1 MAQNTNLN
9 IAPYFDDFDSSK
21 GFLKVLFKPGYPV
34 QARELTTLQSLMQNQ
49 IDSFG
54 QGVYKEG
61 AQVIPGGIT
70 LNKDVACVIIQN
82 NYLNLDVE
90 LYRTQLDNLV
100 LKGST
105 SGVRARVLFSISSTT
120 STRNNITFYI
130 NYLQKADDNVTTTFT
145 DGETLTCESDITYST
160 TTIAAGTPLAQLLN
174 ANANSK
180 GSTANVGAG
189 VYYVR
194 GYFAPVT
201 EQTLILDQYGT
212 DPTYKVGL
220 KVEEKIITADEDESL
235 YDNAVGSTNFSAP
248 GADRF
253 KINLTL
259 VKKAVTDPNSADFI
273 ELLRTNVGE
282 IEKKVERSDLG
293 FINEILATRTKE
305 ESGDYYVK
313 KFEIDARENLDDGF
327 NNGVYAAGA
336 TTGDGNTA
344 TEENIAIQLSSG
356 SAYISGFR
364 TERLSTTYKDVDKPR
379 TFVGEDN
386 KYIAT
391 DIGNYVFMTNLHKA
405 PQVYETINL
414 RDTITATPGNIP
426 TSSQIVGQT
435 RVLNFAYESGTVNTQ
450 STVYRTYFADT
461 KFFTKLDCQANVNWH
476 LGDFVVGRTSGATG
490 FVAIDA
496 NGVSA
501 SQVGYLSDV
510 VGTFTQNEQLDL
522 NVANGTN
529 IGQLD
534 NNADAVRS
542 YNFSDVKAY
551 SFSSGSGTADAV
563 LDVKVALPGSGPIIS
578 SQTGSGT
585 SQTATVTAT
594 LSNFNVQLKV
604 GDIVEFTNADIA
616 HKCKVTAVTDAF
628 NFNVQKIEAGA
639 GNMTNTAITGQIVR
653 SRPEI
658 KEAQKNKLI
667 TPLGYDA
674 VKNTNK
680 NNTQNPSGSF
690 RKFVQGGAANVSG
703 QVTFDAGS
711 GLVFTN
717 ANNNDT
723 FLIINNTTGDLIQA
737 PSTNTSSAQ
746 QVQVGGLTN
755 GQNYDV
761 IATVSASNRT
771 AKGKITEKMKVLK
784 LDKSVAS
791 LSANGLT
798 QENAVGDGFGYRVDD
813 PRISLGCGDVFNI
826 KAIYE
831 ANGTSASVDSTIP
844 NVGFVNL
851 VGTLGVDEVV
861 TGDASGARAR
871 IVAIG
876 GNNDKMYFIPVEDD
890 KFTDGETVT
899 APNGTFKLIAGTIIS
914 GGKNITDSFDL
925 DNGQRDQFYDY
936 SSIVRKTGYAAP
948 THQILVIFDRFLT
961 TNGIHPYTVDSYATA
976 DYKIIPNYDGQEL
989 RDVIDFRPIVPEQLT
1004 NTGAVS
1010 SPFTLGSVTKF
1021 FDFGSRSFSGNQTG
1035 LPGPGETTILSLEH
1049 YLARVDKVF
1058 MNKDN
1063 VVQVVKG
1070 APGTNPVEP
1079 EDIED
1084 AMLLAT
1090 INYNPYV
1097 FDVDEDV
1104 SIRETNFK
1112 RYTFKDIQVLEDRI
1126 KTLEFYTQLSL
1137 LESETA
1143 SMEIR
1148 DTSGLSRFKNG
1159 FVVDNF
1165 ASLATSDTLHTDYR
1179 VSLDFEE
1186 GQMRPSHYTTQV
1198 PLTFST
1204 ASTNVQQTGD
1214 LVTLPYTD
1222 AVLLDQSYAS
1232 GVENVNPFNVFTY
1245 VGDIEL
1251 YPEKDN
1257 WVDTKTINPVKGPVV
1272 EGNFLTTV
1280 RQYNADQNGFSPV
1293 QWNSWKTTWT
1303 GTSTTTKVGG
1313 WRRRT
1318 KRSRVRTI
1326 TTTKTTTRKQ
1336 TRTGIRYRVTPVI
1349 EQKSLGNKVV
1359 SVEHIQF
1366 MRSRNIEFDCQK
1378 LKPRTKFFAFFDGIA
1393 LPKKLITPKVI
1404 GLTKDTST
1412 DPKTNSIPFQV
1423 GETVYCRK
1431 DGSSGFSAQKGFR
1444 FKARVAAP
1452 NEGFEIN
1459 PLDGTDIQSTN
1470 DYTSNLGFL
1479 NIDTKSLADQAKGTY
1494 YGSPKIND
1502 YIIGETSGAI
1512 AKVISKDLITDKK
1525 GNLKGSFFIDSPQGK
1540 NNLKFK
1546 TGSKLF
1552 RLTDD
1557 ATDSKVI
1564 GVSDSSAEVEFT
1576 ASGIL
1581 QTMQDQIISV
1591 RNAKVTSE
1599 DMFDS
1604 RTVTSSSST
1613 SKNEVRFCDPLAQ
1626 TFLIEDQSLEGGVF
1640 LTKIDIFFFTKD
1652 EEIPVSLDIRTVVNG
1667 NPTQK
1672 LVPLSKVIKQPADV
1686 FTSSDASAP
1695 TSFVFKSPVY
1705 LPFRQEHAVVLTSDS
1720 NQYKVFIS
1728 ILGQD
1733 AIDAAHAGEKISEQP
1748 YIGVLFKSQNAS
1760 TWTPSQYED
1769 LMFKIYRAEFA
1780 LPSTSSNSKLV
1791 LENAQLGESNGG
1803 FLNLATNSMQM
1814 TQGSDEIRVFHG
1826 NHGMQSSLNYIQMDG
1841 VTSEVPDT
1849 TLTSSISDS
1858 GTGQF
1863 TVSSAALFHTTM
1875 SGSAVSNS
1883 NPGFVR
1889 VLGEAEDGSGDEIIA
1904 YSGISGNTITVAT
1917 NGRSHNGSSGGTSGK
1932 TFDSGAVVQ
1941 CYNLNGIPLTS
1952 INATHTAPGGIVTIH
1967 SPHSYNLKVTGKTA
1981 NTSMMGGGSFMT
1993 ASQNI
1998 PWDVLTPQ
2006 ILNQT
2011 QPKTSIIPRVLGTSG
2026 TSCGPDSDGG
2036 TSGLETSFV
2045 KDTTYLDVVIG
2056 EENYFPQTKIIANQL
2071 NEINR
2076 MNNVKSFT
2084 MELDLESE
2092 VSHLSPVVD
2101 LSAVSI
2107 ITTANVVNNI
2117 EPSAEIGSECAAN
2130 YITKVARMDKSA
2142 TGLKVMLSANTFTQ
2156 STIRV
2161 MYKLVPVGF
2170 VGNLDDLPF
2179 QFFNTTGIPDSGV
2192 ITPQNDLFTFTDYEY
2207 TIDDTEDFDGFQIK
2221 VSLLAYGQ
2229 PYIPRVKDLRAIAL
2243 A

>member
-145 DGETLTCESDITYST
+145 DGETLTCESDITYSA
-160 TTIAAGTPLAQLLN
+160 TTIAANTPLAQLLN
-174 ANANSK
+174 SNANSK

-189 VYYVR
+189 VYYTR
-194 GYFAPVT
+194 GYFAPVH

-235 YDNAVGSTNFSAP
+235 YDNAIGSTNFSAP

-259 VKKAVTDPNSADFI
+259 IKKNLADPNSADFI

-313 KFEIDARENLDDGF
+313 KFEVDARENLNDGF
-327 NNGVYAAGA
+327 NNGVYSVGA

-344 TEENIAIQLSSG
+344 DEANIAIQLSSG
-356 SAYISGFR
+356 QAYISGYR
-364 TERLSTTYKDVDKPR
+364 TERLSTTYKDVAKPR
-379 TFVGEDN
+379 TFVGENN

-391 DIGNYVFMTNLHKA
+391 DIGNYVFMTNAHKA
-405 PQVYETINL
+405 PSIYEVINL
-414 RDTITATPGNIP
+414 RDAVTGTPGTAAGDI
-426 TSSQIVGQT
+426 IGQT
-435 RVLNFAYESGTVNTQ
+435 RVLNFAYESGTVNNQT
-450 STVYRTYFADT
+450 TVYRTNLVDT
-461 KFFTKLDCQANVNWH
+461 KFFTRLDCQSNVTWT
-476 LGDFVVGRTSGATG
+476 LGDFVVGRSSGATG
-490 FVAIDA
+490 FVAQTA
-496 NGVSA
+496 TQ
-501 SQVGYLSDV
+501 QVGYLTDV
-510 VGTFTQNEQLDL
+510 VGTFTQNEYLDL
-522 NVANGTN
+522 NAASSGTN
-529 IGQLD
+529 IGRLD
-534 NNADAVRS
+534 NNAASVRS
-542 YNFSDVKAY
+542 YNFSDVKSY
-551 SFSSGSGTADAV
+551 SFGSNGTADAV
-563 LDVKVALPGSGPIIS
+563 LDVNVALPGSGPIVSNS
-578 SQTGSGT
+578 SGSGT
-585 SQTATVTAT
+585 SQTATITAT
-594 LSNFNVQLKV
+594 LSNFNVQLKE
-604 GDIVEFTNADIA
+604 GDIVQFTNNGTN
-616 HKCKVTAVTDAF
+616 HKVKVTAVTDAF

-639 GNMTNTAITGQIVR
+639 GNMNDSAVNGQIVR
-653 SRPEI
+653 SRPEV
-658 KEAQKNKLI
+658 KDAQKNKLI
-667 TPLGYDA
+667 TALGYDA

-690 RKFVQGGAANVSG
+690 RKYFSGGTSDGNG
-703 QVTFDAGS
+703 DLGFTAGS

-717 ANNNDT
+717 TTNNDT
-723 FLIINNTTGDLIQA
+723 FLLINNSNGDIIQA
-737 PSTNTSSAQ
+737 PSVDVSTGQN
-746 QVQVGGLTN
+746 VQVENLPTSTSFSL
-755 GQNYDV
+755 
-761 IATVSASNRT
+761 IATVAASDRS
-771 AKGKITEKMKVLK
+771 AKGKTTERMKVLK
-784 LDKSVAS
+784 LDKSFAAGV
-791 LSANGLT
+791 NGLT
-798 QENAVGDGFGYRVDD
+798 QENAIGDGYGYRVDD
-813 PRISLGCGDVFNI
+813 ARISLGSGDVFKI

-831 ANGTSASVDSTIP
+831 ANGSVATADNTIP
-844 NVGFVNL
+844 NMQFTNL
-851 VGTLGVDEVV
+851 VGTLSTNEVV
-861 TGDASGARAR
+861 TGDTSGARGR

-876 GNNDKMYFIPVEDD
+876 GNSNQMYFIPVEDD
-890 KFTDGETVT
+890 QFTDGETVT
-899 APNGTFKLIAGTIIS
+899 APNATFKLINGTIQK
-914 GGKNITDSFDL
+914 GGKNITDSYDL
-925 DNGQRDQFYDY
+925 DDGQRDQFYDY
-936 SSIVRKTGYAAP
+936 SSIVRKSGYAAP
-948 THQILVIFDRFLT
+948 THQMLVIYDRFLT
-961 TNGIHPYTVDSYATA
+961 TAGINPYTVDSYDTA
-976 DYKIIPNYDGQEL
+976 DYKIIPNYDGEEL
-989 RDVIDFRPIVPEQLT
+989 RDSIDFRPIVPEKLV
-1004 NTGAVS
+1004 NTGSVT
-1010 SPFTLGSVTKF
+1010 SPFTLNGTEF
-1021 FDFGSRSFSGNQTG
+1021 FDFGSRAFTGNQTG
-1035 LPGPGETTILSLEH
+1035 VPGPGETTIISLEH

-1063 VVQVVKG
+1063 EIQIVKG

-1090 INYNPYV
+1090 VNYTPYV
-1097 FDVDEDV
+1097 FDVDKDV

-1112 RYTFKDIQVLEDRI
+1112 RYTFRDIQQLEDRI
-1126 KTLEFYTQLSL
+1126 KTLEYYTQLSL

-1165 ASLATSDTLHTDYR
+1165 ASLSTSDTLHQDYR
-1179 VSLDFEE
+1179 VSLDFDE
-1186 GQMRPSHYTTQV
+1186 GQCRPSHYTTQV

-1214 LVTLPYTD
+1214 LVTLPYTST
-1222 AVLLDQSYAS
+1222 VLLDQPYSS

-1245 VGDIEL
+1245 VGDIQL
-1251 YPEKDN
+1251 HPESDN

-1280 RQYNADQNGFSPV
+1280 REYNADQNGFSPV

-1303 GTSTTTKVGG
+1303 GKSKSVDVGS
-1313 WRRRT
+1313 WRRVS
-1318 KRSRVRTI
+1318 KRKRKRTI
-1326 TTTKTTTRKQ
+1326 TTTRTTTRKQ

-1366 MRSRNIEFDCQK
+1366 MRSRNIEFNCKK
-1378 LKPRTKFFAFFDGIA
+1378 LKPRTKFFGFFDGIA
-1393 LPKKLITPKVI
+1393 LPTKLVTPKII
-1404 GLTKDTST
+1404 GLTKDSSS
-1412 DPKTNSIPFQV
+1412 DPKTNNIPFQV
-1423 GETVYCRK
+1423 GETVRVNK
-1431 DGSSGFSAQKGFR
+1431 QGSPGFSAQKGFR

-1512 AKVISKDLITDKK
+1512 AKVTSKDLISDKRGK
-1525 GNLKGSFFIDSPQGK
+1525 LRGSFYIDNPKGEG
-1540 NNLKFK
+1540 NLKFK
-1546 TGSKLF
+1546 TGNKLF

-1557 ATDSKVI
+1557 ASDSKVI

-1576 ASGIL
+1576 SSGIL

-1604 RTVTSSSST
+1604 RTVKDTKTSK
-1613 SKNEVRFCDPLAQ
+1613 KNEVRFCDPLAQ
-1626 TFLIEDQSLEGGVF
+1626 TFLIEDSSLEGGVF

-1667 NPTQK
+1667 NPTQRI
-1672 LVPLSKVIKQPADV
+1672 VPLSKVIKDPEDV
-1686 FTSSDASAP
+1686 FISADASKP
-1695 TSFVFKSPVY
+1695 TSFEFESPVY
-1705 LPFRQEHAVVLTSDS
+1705 LPFRQEHAIVLTSDS

-1728 ILGQD
+1728 ILGED

-1769 LMFKIYRAEFA
+1769 LMFKIYRAEFT

-1791 LENAQLGESNGG
+1791 LENAELGEANGG
-1803 FLNLATNSMQM
+1803 FLNLAANSMQM
-1814 TQGSDEIRVFHG
+1814 TINSDEIRVFHG
-1826 NHGMQSSLNYIQMDG
+1826 NHGMQSPLNYLQMSG

-1849 TLTSSISDS
+1849 ELTSTISTT
-1858 GTGQF
+1858 GTNTF
-1863 TVSSAALFHTTM
+1863 TVTNASLFHTTM
-1875 SGSAVSNS
+1875 GGSAISNS

-1889 VLGEAEDGSGDEIIA
+1889 ILGEAEDGSGDEIIA
-1904 YSGISGNTITVAT
+1904 YSGISGNTITIAT
-1917 NGRSHNGSSGGTSGK
+1917 NGRSHTGGAGGSTGLSHST
-1932 TFDSGAVVQ
+1932 GAIVQ

-1952 INATHTAPGGIVTIH
+1952 INTTHTAPGGVISIN

-1981 NTSMMGGGSFMT
+1981 NTSMMGGGVFIT

-2006 ILNQT
+2006 IQNQT

-2056 EENYFPQTKIIANQL
+2056 EENYFPGTKIIANQL

-2092 VSHLSPVVD
+2092 VSHLSPVID

-2107 ITTANVVNNI
+2107 ITTANIINNI
-2117 EPSAEIGSECAAN
+2117 EPSANIGSECAAN

-2142 TGLKVMLSANTFTQ
+2142 TGLKIMLTANTWTQ

-2161 MYKLVPVGF
+2161 MYKLVPVGYA
-2170 VGNLDDLPF
+2170 GNLDDLPF
-2179 QFFNTTGIPDSGV
+2179 QFFNTTGIPDSGI

-2207 TIDDTEDFDGFQIK
+2207 TIDDTEDFDAFQVK
-2221 VSLLAYGQ
+2221 VSFIAYSQ
-2229 PYIPRVKDLRAIAL
+2229 PYIPRIKDFRAIAL

>member
-9 IAPYFDDFDSSK
+9 IAPYFDDFDDSK

-34 QARELTTLQSLMQNQ
+34 QARELTTLQSLLQNQ

-145 DGETLTCESDITYST
+145 DGETLTCESDITYAA
-160 TTIAAGTPLAQLLN
+160 TTIAANTPLAQLLN
-174 ANANSK
+174 SNANSK

-189 VYYVR
+189 VYYTR
-194 GYFAPVT
+194 GYFAPVH

-235 YDNAVGSTNFSAP
+235 YDNAIGSTNFSAP

-259 VKKAVTDPNSADFI
+259 IKKNLADPNSADFI

-293 FINEILATRTKE
+293 FIQDVLATRTKE

-313 KFEIDARENLDDGF
+313 KFEIDARENLNDGF
-327 NNGVYAAGA
+327 NNGVYDAGA

-344 TEENIAIQLSSG
+344 DEANIAIQLSSG
-356 SAYISGFR
+356 QAYISGYR
-364 TERLSTTYKDVDKPR
+364 TERLSTTYKDVAKPR
-379 TFVGEDN
+379 TFVGENN

-391 DIGNYVFMTNLHKA
+391 DIGNYVFMTNGHKA
-405 PQVYETINL
+405 PAIYEIINL
-414 RDTITATPGNIP
+414 RDEITGTPGTAAGNI
-426 TSSQIVGQT
+426 IGQT
-435 RVLNFAYESGTVNTQ
+435 RVLNFSYESGTVNNQ
-450 STVYRTYFADT
+450 STVYRTNLVDT
-461 KFFTKLDCQANVNWH
+461 KFFTRLDCQSNVNWQ

-490 FVAIDA
+490 FVAIT
-496 NGVSA
+496 NSS

-510 VGTFTQNEQLDL
+510 IGTFTQNEQLDL
-522 NVANGTN
+522 NAASSGTN

-534 NNADAVRS
+534 NNTSAVKS
-542 YNFSDVKAY
+542 YNFSDVKSY
-551 SFSSGSGTADAV
+551 SFGSNGTADAV

-578 SQTGSGT
+578 SQSGSGT

-604 GDIVEFTNADIA
+604 GDIVEFTNANIA
-616 HKCKVTAVTDAF
+616 HKVKVTAVTDAF
-628 NFNVQKIEAGA
+628 SFTIQKIEAGA
-639 GNMTNTAITGQIVR
+639 GNMTDSAITGQIVR
-653 SRPEI
+653 SRPEV
-658 KEAQKNKLI
+658 KDAQKNKLV
-667 TPLGYDA
+667 TALGYDA

-680 NNTQNPSGSF
+680 NNTQNPTGSF
-690 RKFVQGGAANVSG
+690 RKYFAGGAASG
-703 QVTFDAGS
+703 GQLGFNAGS

-717 ANNNDT
+717 TNNNDT
-723 FLIINNTTGDLIQA
+723 FLLINNTNGDLLQA
-737 PSTNTSSAQ
+737 PSTDVATGQN
-746 QVQVGGLTN
+746 VQVSGLSGTN
-755 GQNYDV
+755 NYSL
-761 IATVSASNRT
+761 IATVSASDRS
-771 AKGKITEKMKVLK
+771 AKGKTTERMKILK
-784 LDKSVAS
+784 IDKSFAAGV
-791 LSANGLT
+791 NGLT
-798 QENAVGDGFGYRVDD
+798 QENATGDGYGYRVDD
-813 PRISLGCGDVFNI
+813 ARISLGSGDVFKI

-831 ANGTSASVDSTIP
+831 ANGSTATADNTIP
-844 NVGFVNL
+844 NMQFTNL
-851 VGTLGVDEVV
+851 VGTLSTDEVI
-861 TGDASGARAR
+861 TGDTSGARGR
-871 IVAIG
+871 IVAVG
-876 GNNDKMYFIPVEDD
+876 GNSNQIYFIPVEDD

-899 APNGTFKLIAGTIIS
+899 APNATLKLIAGTVQS
-914 GGKNITDSFDL
+914 GGKNITDSYDL
-925 DNGQRDQFYDY
+925 DDGQRDQFYDY
-936 SSIVRKTGYAAP
+936 SSIVRKSGYAAP
-948 THQILVIFDRFLT
+948 THQVLVIYDRFLT
-961 TNGIHPYTVDSYATA
+961 TAGINPYTVDSYDTA
-976 DYKIIPNYDGQEL
+976 DYKIIPNYDGEEL
-989 RDVIDFRPIVPEQLT
+989 RDSVDFRPIVPEKLA
-1004 NTGAVS
+1004 NTGSVT
-1010 SPFTLGSVTKF
+1010 SPFTLNGTEF
-1021 FDFGSRSFSGNQTG
+1021 FDFGSRAFTGNETG
-1035 LPGPGETTILSLEH
+1035 VPGPGETTIISLEH

-1063 VVQVVKG
+1063 EIQVVKG
-1070 APGTNPVEP
+1070 APSTNPVEP

-1097 FDVDEDV
+1097 FDVDKDV

-1112 RYTFKDIQVLEDRI
+1112 RYTFRDIQQLEDRI
-1126 KTLEFYTQLSL
+1126 KTLEYYTQLSL

-1165 ASLATSDTLHTDYR
+1165 ASLSTSDTLHRDYR
-1179 VSLDFEE
+1179 VSLDFDE
-1186 GQMRPSHYTTQV
+1186 GQCRPSHYTTQV

-1214 LVTLPYTD
+1214 LVTLPYTST
-1222 AVLLDQSYAS
+1222 VLLDQPYSS

-1245 VGDIEL
+1245 VGDIQL
-1251 YPEKDN
+1251 HPESDN
-1257 WVDTKTINPVKGPVV
+1257 WVDTKTLNPVKGPVV

-1280 RQYNADQNGFSPV
+1280 REYNADQNGFSPT

-1303 GTSTTTKVGG
+1303 GKTKSVDVGS

-1326 TTTKTTTRKQ
+1326 TTTRTTTRKQ

-1359 SVEHIQF
+1359 SVDHIQF
-1366 MRSRNIEFDCQK
+1366 MRSRNIEFNCKK
-1378 LKPRTKFFAFFDGIA
+1378 LKPRTKFFGFFDGIA
-1393 LPKKLITPKVI
+1393 LPTKLVTPKII
-1404 GLTKDTST
+1404 GLTKDSSS
-1412 DPKTNSIPFQV
+1412 DSKTNNIPFQV
-1423 GETVYCRK
+1423 GETVYVNSA
-1431 DGSSGFSAQKGFR
+1431 GSPGFTPKKGFR

-1512 AKVISKDLITDKK
+1512 AKVTSKDLISDKRGK
-1525 GNLKGSFFIDSPQGK
+1525 LRGSFFIDSPKGTG
-1540 NNLKFK
+1540 NLKFK
-1546 TGSKLF
+1546 TGNKLF

-1557 ATDSKVI
+1557 ASDSKVI

-1576 ASGIL
+1576 SSGIL
-1581 QTMQDQIISV
+1581 QTVQDQIISV

-1599 DMFDS
+1599 EMFDS
-1604 RTVTSSSST
+1604 RTVKDTKQSK
-1613 SKNEVRFCDPLAQ
+1613 KNEVRFCDPLAQ
-1626 TFLIEDQSLEGGVF
+1626 TFLIEDSSLEGGVF

-1667 NPTQK
+1667 NPTQII
-1672 LVPLSKVIKQPADV
+1672 VPLSKVIKDPEDV
-1686 FTSSDASAP
+1686 FISADASKP
-1695 TSFVFKSPVY
+1695 TSFEFESPVY
-1705 LPFRQEHAVVLTSDS
+1705 LPFRQEHAIVLTSDS

-1728 ILGQD
+1728 ILGED

-1803 FLNLATNSMQM
+1803 FLNLAANSMQM
-1814 TQGSDEIRVFHG
+1814 TAGQDEIRVFHG
-1826 NHGMQSSLNYIQMDG
+1826 NHGMQSPLNYVQISG

-1849 TLTSSISDS
+1849 ALTSTISTT
-1858 GTGQF
+1858 GTSTF
-1863 TVSSAALFHTTM
+1863 TVTNAALFHTTM
-1875 SGSAVSNS
+1875 GGSAISNS

-1889 VLGEAEDGSGDEIIA
+1889 ILGEAEDGSGDEIIA
-1904 YSGISGNTITVAT
+1904 YSGINSNTITIAS
-1917 NGRSHNGSSGGTSGK
+1917 NGRNHSGSAGGSTGLSHSSG
-1932 TFDSGAVVQ
+1932 AIVQ

-1952 INATHTAPGGIVTIH
+1952 INATHTAPGGIISIN

-1981 NTSMMGGGSFMT
+1981 NTSMMGGGVFIT

-2006 ILNQT
+2006 IQNQT

-2036 TSGLETSFV
+2036 NSGLETSFV

-2056 EENYFPQTKIIANQL
+2056 EENYFPATKIIANQL

-2092 VSHLSPVVD
+2092 VSHLSPVID

-2107 ITTANVVNNI
+2107 ITTANIINNL
-2117 EPSAEIGSECAAN
+2117 EPTANIGSECAAN

-2142 TGLKVMLSANTFTQ
+2142 TGLKVMLTANTWTQ

-2161 MYKLVPVGF
+2161 MYKLVPVGYA
-2170 VGNLDDLPF
+2170 GALDDLPF
-2179 QFFNTTGIPDSGV
+2179 QFFNTTGIPDSGI

-2221 VSLLAYGQ
+2221 VSFIAYSE
-2229 PYIPRVKDLRAIAL
+2229 PYIPRIKDFRAIAL

>member
-9 IAPYFDDFDSSK
+9 IAPYFDDFDDSK

-34 QARELTTLQSLMQNQ
+34 QARELTTLQSLLQNQ
-49 IDSFG
+49 IDTFG

-61 AQVIPGGIT
+61 AMVIPGGTT
-70 LNKDVACVIIQN
+70 LNKKVPCVIIQN
-82 NYLNLDVE
+82 TYLNLDVE
-90 LYRTQLDNLV
+90 NYRTALDGQII
-100 LKGST
+100 KGST
-105 SGVRARVLFSISSTT
+105 SGVRARILFSISATT
-120 STRNNITFYI
+120 STRNNISFYI
-130 NYLQKADDNVTTTFT
+130 NYIQKADDNITTTFT
-145 DGETLTCESDITYST
+145 DGETFTCESDITYAST
-160 TTIAAGTPLAQLLN
+160 TITAGTPLAQLLN
-174 ANANSK
+174 SNANAQ

-194 GYFAPVT
+194 GYFANVA
-201 EQTLILDQYGT
+201 EQTIILDQYET
-212 DPTYKVGL
+212 NPSYKVGL
-220 KVEEKIITADEDESL
+220 KVEERIITADEDATL
-235 YDNAVGSTNFSAP
+235 YDNAIGSTNFSAP

-253 KINLTL
+253 KITLTL
-259 VKKAVTDPNSADFI
+259 VKKLLTDPNSADFI
-273 ELLRTNVGE
+273 ELLRTNAGKL
-282 IEKKVERSDLG
+282 EKKVERSELG
-293 FINEILATRTKE
+293 FINDILATRTKE

-313 KFEIDARENLDDGF
+313 KFKLDVRENLDDGF
-327 NNGVYAAGA
+327 NNGVY
-336 TTGDGNTA
+336 TA
-344 TEENIAIQLSSG
+344 TGTTSGGVSPSEANISVQLSSG
-356 SAYISGFR
+356 QAYVQGYR
-364 TERLSTTYKDVDKPR
+364 TERLSTTYKDVEKPR
-379 TFVGEDN
+379 TFETETN
-386 KYIAT
+386 KSIASNF
-391 DIGNYVFMTNLHKA
+391 GNFVLMTNVHVV
-405 PQVYETINL
+405 PTIYETVEL
-414 RDTITATPGNIP
+414 RDVVTSTPGTPAGTVI
-426 TSSQIVGQT
+426 GRT
-435 RVLNFAYESGTVNTQ
+435 RVIDIDQNSGAAGFATTNT
-450 STVYRTYFADT
+450 Y
-461 KFFTKLDCQANVNWH
+461 KANVVDTDFYTQVV
-476 LGDFVVGRTSGATG
+476 LGSGSGVSWTAERLVVGRTSGAT
-490 FVAIDA
+490 AIL
-496 NGVSA
+496 VSG
-501 SQVGYLSDV
+501 SSVTGYL
-510 VGTFTQNEQLDL
+510 
-522 NVANGTN
+522 TN
-529 IGQLD
+529 ITGEFAVGEKLD
-534 NNADAVRS
+534 YDTAASSGNGGLSGSRS
-542 YNFSDVKAY
+542 ISTITKFGMGDVKSYA
-551 SFSSGSGTADAV
+551 FNSGAGTADAV
-563 LDVKVALPGSGPIIS
+563 LDVQVALPGSGTILS
-578 SQTGSGT
+578 SVSGT
-585 SQTATVTAT
+585 GVGSTATVTST
-594 LSNFNVQLKV
+594 LSNYNSQMRV
-604 GDIVEFTNADIA
+604 GDIVEFGNNGVA
-616 HKCKVTAVTDAF
+616 HRARVTLLSSAYAF
-628 NFNVQKIEAGA
+628 NVTKINAGD
-639 GNMTNTAITGQIVR
+639 MTNGNVTGAIVR
-653 SRPEI
+653 TRAEI
-658 KEAQKNKLI
+658 KEAQNNKLL
-667 TPLGYDA
+667 TYLGYDA
-674 VKNTNK
+674 IKNTNK

-690 RKFVQGGAANVSG
+690 RKYFAGGAASG
-703 QVTFDAGS
+703 GVLAFNAGS

-717 ANNNDT
+717 SNNNDT
-723 FLIINNTTGDLIQA
+723 FLLINNTNGDIIEA
-737 PSTNTSSAQ
+737 PQTDVASGQIVTVSSLSGTN
-746 QVQVGGLTN
+746 
-755 GQNYDV
+755 NYSL
-761 IATVSASNRT
+761 IATVSASDRS
-771 AKGKITEKMKVLK
+771 AKGKTTERMKVLK
-784 LDKSVAS
+784 IDKSFAAGV
-791 LSANGLT
+791 NGLT
-798 QENAVGDGFGYRVDD
+798 QENAIGDGYGYRVDD
-813 PRISLGCGDVFNI
+813 ARIALGSGDVFNI

-831 ANGTSASVDSTIP
+831 ANGNTATADNTIP
-844 NVGFVNL
+844 NMQFTNL
-851 VGTLGVDEVV
+851 VGTLSTDEVIS
-861 TGDASGARAR
+861 GDTSGARGR
-871 IVAIG
+871 IVAVG
-876 GNNDKMYFIPVEDD
+876 GNSNQIYFIPVEDD

-899 APNGTFKLIAGTIIS
+899 GPNATLKLIAGTIQS
-914 GGKNITDSFDL
+914 GGKNITDSYDL
-925 DNGQRDQFYDY
+925 DDGQRDQFYDY
-936 SSIVRKTGYAAP
+936 SSIIRKSGYAAP
-948 THQILVIFDRFLT
+948 THQVLVIYDRFLT
-961 TNGIHPYTVDSYATA
+961 TAGINPYTVDSYDTA
-976 DYKIIPNYDGQEL
+976 DYKIIPSYEGTEL
-989 RDVIDFRPIVPEQLT
+989 RDSIDFRPIVPEKLA
-1004 NTGAVS
+1004 NTGSVT
-1010 SPFTLGSVTKF
+1010 SPFTLNGTEF
-1021 FDFGSRSFSGNQTG
+1021 FDFGSRAFTSNETG
-1035 LPGPGETTILSLEH
+1035 VPGPGETTIISLEH

-1063 VVQVVKG
+1063 EIQIVKG
-1070 APGTNPVEP
+1070 APSTNPVEP

-1090 INYNPYV
+1090 LNYNPYV

-1112 RYTFKDIQVLEDRI
+1112 RYTFRDIQQLEDRI
-1126 KTLEFYTQLSL
+1126 KTLEYYTQLSL

-1165 ASLATSDTLHTDYR
+1165 ASLSTSDTLHRDYR
-1179 VSLDFEE
+1179 VSLDFDE
-1186 GQMRPSHYTTQV
+1186 GQCRPSHYTTQV

-1204 ASTNVQQTGD
+1204 ASQNVQQTGD
-1214 LVTLPYTD
+1214 LVTLPYTST
-1222 AVLLDQSYAS
+1222 VLLDQPYSS

-1245 VGDIEL
+1245 VGDIQL
-1251 YPEKDN
+1251 HPESDN
-1257 WVDTKTINPVKGPVV
+1257 WVDTKTLNPVKGPVI

-1280 RQYNADQNGFSPV
+1280 REYNADQNGFSPT

-1303 GTSTTTKVGG
+1303 GKTKSVDVGS

-1326 TTTKTTTRKQ
+1326 TTTRTTTRKQ

-1366 MRSRNIEFDCQK
+1366 MRSRNIEFNCKK

-1393 LPKKLITPKVI
+1393 LPTKLITPKII
-1404 GLTKDTST
+1404 GLTKDSSS
-1412 DPKTNSIPFQV
+1412 DSKTNNIPFQV
-1423 GETVYCRK
+1423 GETVYVNSA
-1431 DGSSGFSAQKGFR
+1431 GSPGFTPKKGFR

-1502 YIIGETSGAI
+1502 YVIGETSGAI
-1512 AKVISKDLITDKK
+1512 AKVTSKDLISDKRGK
-1525 GNLKGSFFIDSPQGK
+1525 LRGSFFIDSPKG
-1540 NNLKFK
+1540 NGNLKFK
-1546 TGSKLF
+1546 TGNKLF

-1576 ASGIL
+1576 SSGIL

-1604 RTVTSSSST
+1604 RTVKDTKTSK
-1613 SKNEVRFCDPLAQ
+1613 KNEVRFCDPLAQ
-1626 TFLIEDQSLEGGVF
+1626 TFLIEDSSLEGGVF

-1667 NPTQK
+1667 NPTQRI
-1672 LVPLSKVIKQPADV
+1672 VPLSKVIKDPEDV
-1686 FTSSDASAP
+1686 FISADASKP
-1695 TSFVFKSPVY
+1695 TSFEFESPVY
-1705 LPFRQEHAVVLTSDS
+1705 LPFRQEHAIVLTSDS

-1728 ILGQD
+1728 ILGED

-1769 LMFKIYRAEFA
+1769 LMFKIYRAEFT

-1791 LENAQLGESNGG
+1791 LENAELGEANGG
-1803 FLNLATNSMQM
+1803 FLNLAANSMQM
-1814 TQGSDEIRVFHG
+1814 TINSDEIRVFHG
-1826 NHGMQSSLNYIQMDG
+1826 NHGMQSPLNYLQMSG

-1849 TLTSSISDS
+1849 ELTSTISTT
-1858 GTGQF
+1858 GTNTF
-1863 TVSSAALFHTTM
+1863 TVTNASLFHTTM
-1875 SGSAVSNS
+1875 GGSAISNS

-1889 VLGEAEDGSGDEIIA
+1889 ILGEAEDGSGDEIIA
-1904 YSGISGNTITVAT
+1904 YSGISGNTITIAT
-1917 NGRSHNGSSGGTSGK
+1917 NGRSHTGGAGGSTGLSHST
-1932 TFDSGAVVQ
+1932 GAIVQ

-1952 INATHTAPGGIVTIH
+1952 INTTHTAPGGVVSIN

-1981 NTSMMGGGSFMT
+1981 NTSMMGGGVFIT

-2006 ILNQT
+2006 IQNQT

-2056 EENYFPQTKIIANQL
+2056 EENYFPGTKIIANQL

-2092 VSHLSPVVD
+2092 VSHLSPVID

-2107 ITTANVVNNI
+2107 ITTANIINNI
-2117 EPSAEIGSECAAN
+2117 EPSANIGSECAAN

-2142 TGLKVMLSANTFTQ
+2142 TGLKVMLTANVWTQ

-2161 MYKLVPVGF
+2161 MYKLVPVGYA
-2170 VGNLDDLPF
+2170 GNLDDLPF
-2179 QFFNTTGIPDSGV
+2179 QFFNTTGIPDSGI

-2207 TIDDTEDFDGFQIK
+2207 TIDDTEDFDAFQIK
-2221 VSLLAYGQ
+2221 VSMIAYSQ
-2229 PYIPRVKDLRAIAL
+2229 PYIPRVKDFRAIAL

>member
-145 DGETLTCESDITYST
+145 DGETLTCESDITYSA
-160 TTIAAGTPLAQLLN
+160 TTIAANTPLAQLLN
-174 ANANSK
+174 SNANSK

-189 VYYVR
+189 VYYTR
-194 GYFAPVT
+194 GYFAPVH

-235 YDNAVGSTNFSAP
+235 YDNAIGSTNFSAP

-259 VKKAVTDPNSADFI
+259 IKKNLADPNSADFI

-313 KFEIDARENLDDGF
+313 KFEVDARENLNDGF
-327 NNGVYAAGA
+327 NNGVYSVGA

-344 TEENIAIQLSSG
+344 DEANIAIQLSSG
-356 SAYISGFR
+356 QAYISGYR
-364 TERLSTTYKDVDKPR
+364 TERLSTTYKDVAKPR
-379 TFVGEDN
+379 TFVGENN

-391 DIGNYVFMTNLHKA
+391 DIGNYVFMTNAHKA
-405 PQVYETINL
+405 PSIYEVINL
-414 RDTITATPGNIP
+414 RDAVTGTPGTAAGDI
-426 TSSQIVGQT
+426 IGQT
-435 RVLNFAYESGTVNTQ
+435 RVLNFAYESGTVNNQT
-450 STVYRTYFADT
+450 TVYRTNLVDT
-461 KFFTKLDCQANVNWH
+461 KFFTRLDCQSNVTWT
-476 LGDFVVGRTSGATG
+476 LGDFVVGRSSGATG
-490 FVAIDA
+490 FVAQTA
-496 NGVSA
+496 TQ
-501 SQVGYLSDV
+501 QVGYLTDV
-510 VGTFTQNEQLDL
+510 VGTFAQNEFLDL
-522 NVANGTN
+522 NAASSGTS
-529 IGQLD
+529 IGRLD
-534 NNADAVRS
+534 NNTSAVKS
-542 YNFSDVKAY
+542 YNFSDVKSY
-551 SFSSGSGTADAV
+551 SFGSNGTADAV
-563 LDVKVALPGSGPIIS
+563 LDVNVALPGSGPIVSNS
-578 SQTGSGT
+578 SGSGT
-585 SQTATVTAT
+585 SQTATITAT

-604 GDIVEFTNADIA
+604 GDIVQFTNNGTN
-616 HKCKVTAVTDAF
+616 HKVKVTAVTDAF
-628 NFNVQKIEAGA
+628 NFTVQKIEAGA
-639 GNMTNTAITGQIVR
+639 GNMNDSAVNGQIVR
-653 SRPEI
+653 SRPEV
-658 KEAQKNKLI
+658 KDAQKNKLI
-667 TPLGYDA
+667 TALGYDA

-680 NNTQNPSGSF
+680 NNTQNPTGSF
-690 RKFVQGGAANVSG
+690 RKYFSGGTSDGNG
-703 QVTFDAGS
+703 DLGFTAGS

-717 ANNNDT
+717 TTNNDT
-723 FLIINNTTGDLIQA
+723 FLLINNSNGDIIQA
-737 PSTNTSSAQ
+737 PSVDVSTGQN
-746 QVQVGGLTN
+746 VQVENLPTSTSFSL
-755 GQNYDV
+755 
-761 IATVSASNRT
+761 IATVAASDRS
-771 AKGKITEKMKVLK
+771 AKGKTTERMKVLK
-784 LDKSVAS
+784 LDKSFAAGV
-791 LSANGLT
+791 NGLT
-798 QENAVGDGFGYRVDD
+798 QENAIGDGYGYRVDD
-813 PRISLGCGDVFNI
+813 ARISLGSGDVFKI

-831 ANGTSASVDSTIP
+831 ANGSVATADNTIP
-844 NVGFVNL
+844 NMQFTNL
-851 VGTLGVDEVV
+851 VGTLSTNEVV
-861 TGDASGARAR
+861 TGDTSGARGR

-876 GNNDKMYFIPVEDD
+876 GNSNQMYFIPVEDD
-890 KFTDGETVT
+890 QFTDGETVT
-899 APNGTFKLIAGTIIS
+899 APNATFKLINGTIQK
-914 GGKNITDSFDL
+914 GGKNITDSYDL
-925 DNGQRDQFYDY
+925 DDGQRDQFYDY
-936 SSIVRKTGYAAP
+936 SSIVRKSGYAAP
-948 THQILVIFDRFLT
+948 THQMLVIYDRFLT
-961 TNGIHPYTVDSYATA
+961 TAGINPYTVDSYDTA
-976 DYKIIPNYDGQEL
+976 DYKIIPNYDGEEL
-989 RDVIDFRPIVPEQLT
+989 RDSIDFRPIVPEKLV
-1004 NTGAVS
+1004 NTGSVT
-1010 SPFTLGSVTKF
+1010 SPFTLNGTEF
-1021 FDFGSRSFSGNQTG
+1021 FDFGSRAFTGNQTG
-1035 LPGPGETTILSLEH
+1035 VPGPGETTIISLEH

-1063 VVQVVKG
+1063 EIQIVKG

-1090 INYNPYV
+1090 VNYTPYV
-1097 FDVDEDV
+1097 FDVDKDV

-1112 RYTFKDIQVLEDRI
+1112 RYTFRDIQQLEDRI
-1126 KTLEFYTQLSL
+1126 KTLEYYTQLSL

-1165 ASLATSDTLHTDYR
+1165 ASLSTSDTLHQDYR
-1179 VSLDFEE
+1179 VSLDFDE
-1186 GQMRPSHYTTQV
+1186 GQCRPSHYTTQV

-1214 LVTLPYTD
+1214 LVTLPYTST
-1222 AVLLDQSYAS
+1222 VLLDQPYSS

-1245 VGDIEL
+1245 VGDIQL
-1251 YPEKDN
+1251 HPESDN
-1257 WVDTKTINPVKGPVV
+1257 WVDTKTLNPVKGPVV

-1280 RQYNADQNGFSPV
+1280 REYNADQNGFSPV

-1303 GTSTTTKVGG
+1303 GKSKSVDVGS
-1313 WRRRT
+1313 WRRVS
-1318 KRSRVRTI
+1318 KRKRKRTI
-1326 TTTKTTTRKQ
+1326 TTTRTTTRKQ

-1366 MRSRNIEFDCQK
+1366 MRSRNIEFNCKK
-1378 LKPRTKFFAFFDGIA
+1378 LKPRTKFFGFFDGIA
-1393 LPKKLITPKVI
+1393 LPTKLVTPKII
-1404 GLTKDTST
+1404 GLTKDSSS
-1412 DPKTNSIPFQV
+1412 DPKTNNIPFQV
-1423 GETVYCRK
+1423 GETVRVNK
-1431 DGSSGFSAQKGFR
+1431 QGSPGFSAQKGFR

-1512 AKVISKDLITDKK
+1512 AKVTSKDLISDKRGK
-1525 GNLKGSFFIDSPQGK
+1525 LRGSFFIDSPKGEG
-1540 NNLKFK
+1540 NLKFK
-1546 TGSKLF
+1546 TGNKLF

-1576 ASGIL
+1576 SSGIL

-1604 RTVTSSSST
+1604 RTVKDTKTSK
-1613 SKNEVRFCDPLAQ
+1613 KNEVRFCDPLAQ
-1626 TFLIEDQSLEGGVF
+1626 TFLIEDSSLEGGVF

-1667 NPTQK
+1667 NPTQRI
-1672 LVPLSKVIKQPADV
+1672 VPLSKVIKDPEDV
-1686 FTSSDASAP
+1686 FISADASKP
-1695 TSFVFKSPVY
+1695 TSFEFESPVY
-1705 LPFRQEHAVVLTSDS
+1705 LPFRQEHAIVLTSDS

-1728 ILGQD
+1728 ILGED

-1769 LMFKIYRAEFA
+1769 LMFKIYRAEFT

-1791 LENAQLGESNGG
+1791 LENAELGEANGG
-1803 FLNLATNSMQM
+1803 FLNLAANSMQM
-1814 TQGSDEIRVFHG
+1814 TINSDEIRVFHG
-1826 NHGMQSSLNYIQMDG
+1826 NHGMQSPLNYLQMSG

-1849 TLTSSISDS
+1849 ELTSTISTT
-1858 GTGQF
+1858 GTNTF
-1863 TVSSAALFHTTM
+1863 TVTNASLFHTTM
-1875 SGSAVSNS
+1875 GGSAISNS

-1889 VLGEAEDGSGDEIIA
+1889 ILGEAEDGSGDEIIA
-1904 YSGISGNTITVAT
+1904 YSGISGNTITIAT
-1917 NGRSHNGSSGGTSGK
+1917 NGRSHTGGAGGSTGLSHST
-1932 TFDSGAVVQ
+1932 GAIVQ

-1952 INATHTAPGGIVTIH
+1952 INTTHTAPGGVVSIN

-1981 NTSMMGGGSFMT
+1981 NTSMMGGGVFIT

-2006 ILNQT
+2006 IQNQT

-2056 EENYFPQTKIIANQL
+2056 EENYFPGTKIIANQL

-2092 VSHLSPVVD
+2092 VSHLSPVID

-2107 ITTANVVNNI
+2107 ITTANIINNI
-2117 EPSAEIGSECAAN
+2117 EPSANIGSECAAN

-2142 TGLKVMLSANTFTQ
+2142 TGLKIMLTANTWTQ

-2161 MYKLVPVGF
+2161 MYKLVPVGYA
-2170 VGNLDDLPF
+2170 GNLDDLPF
-2179 QFFNTTGIPDSGV
+2179 QFFNTTGIPDSGI

-2207 TIDDTEDFDGFQIK
+2207 TIDDTEDFDAFQVK
-2221 VSLLAYGQ
+2221 VSFIAYSQ
-2229 PYIPRVKDLRAIAL
+2229 PYIPRIKDFRAIAL

>member
-34 QARELTTLQSLMQNQ
+34 QARELTTLQSLLQNQ

-201 EQTLILDQYGT
+201 EQTLILDQYGI

-235 YDNAVGSTNFSAP
+235 YDNAIGSTNFSAP

-259 VKKAVTDPNSADFI
+259 VKKNLADPNSADFI

-313 KFEIDARENLDDGF
+313 KFEVDARENLDDGF
-327 NNGVYAAGA
+327 NNGVYEAGS
-336 TTGDGNTA
+336 TTGDGNA
-344 TEENIAIQLSSG
+344 PTEENIAIQLSSG
-356 SAYISGFR
+356 AAYISGFR

-379 TFVGEDN
+379 TFVGENN
-386 KYIAT
+386 KYVAT
-391 DIGNYVFMTNLHKA
+391 DVGNYVFMTNLHKA
-405 PQVYETINL
+405 PFVYEVINL
-414 RDTITATPGNIP
+414 RDTITATPGSP
-426 TSSQIVGQT
+426 AGDVVGET

-450 STVYRTYFADT
+450 STVYRTYLADT
-461 KFFTKLDCQANVNWH
+461 KFYTRLDCQANVNWH

-490 FVAIDA
+490 FVAVDA
-496 NGVSA
+496 NGGSA
-501 SQVGYLSDV
+501 SQVGYLTDV
-510 VGTFTQNEQLDL
+510 VGTFAQNEQLDL

-534 NNADAVRS
+534 NNANAVKS
-542 YNFSDVKAY
+542 YNFTDVKSY
-551 SFSSGSGTADAV
+551 SFSSGTGTGDVV
-563 LDVKVALPGSGPIIS
+563 LDVNVALPGSGPIVS
-578 SQTGSGT
+578 SIAGNNS
-585 SQTATVTAT
+585 SPPFQTATVTAT

-604 GDIVEFTNADIA
+604 GDIVQFTNNNVI
-616 HKCKVTAVTDAF
+616 HKVKVTAVTDAF
-628 NFNVQKIEAGA
+628 NFNVQKVEAGA
-639 GNMTNTAITGQIVR
+639 GDMTNTAITGQIVR

-658 KEAQKNKLI
+658 KEAQKNKLL
-667 TPLGYDA
+667 TYLGYDA
-674 VKNTNK
+674 IKNTNK

-690 RKFVQGGAANVSG
+690 RKYFAGGQASG
-703 QVTFDAGS
+703 GVLAFNAGS

-717 ANNNDT
+717 SNNNDT
-723 FLIINNTTGDLIQA
+723 FLLIDNTTGDLIQA
-737 PSTNTSSAQ
+737 PQTDVASGQIVTVSS
-746 QVQVGGLTN
+746 LTGSN
-755 GQNYDV
+755 DYSL
-761 IATVSASNRT
+761 IATVSASDRT
-771 AKGKITEKMKVLK
+771 AKGKTTERMKILK
-784 LDKSVAS
+784 LDKSVAA
-791 LSANGLT
+791 SANGVT
-798 QENAVGDGFGYRVDD
+798 QQNAAGDGFGYRVDD
-813 PRISLGCGDVFNI
+813 ARISLGCGDVFKI

-831 ANGTSASVDSTIP
+831 ANGSAASADSTIP
-844 NVGFVNL
+844 NVMFANL
-851 VGTLGVDEVV
+851 VGTLGTDEVV

-871 IVAIG
+871 IVAIA

-914 GGKNITDSFDL
+914 GGKNITDSFEL
-925 DNGQRDQFYDY
+925 DDGQRDQFYDY
-936 SSIVRKTGYAAP
+936 SSIVRKSGYAAP
-948 THQILVIFDRFLT
+948 THQVLVIFDRFLT
-961 TNGIHPYTVDSYATA
+961 TTGISPYTVDSYPTA

-989 RDVIDFRPIVPEQLT
+989 RDVIDFRPIVPEKLA
-1004 NTGAVS
+1004 NTGSVG
-1010 SPFTLGSVTKF
+1010 SPFTFGSNKQF
-1021 FDFGSRSFSGNQTG
+1021 FDFGTRTFTGNETG
-1035 LPGPGETTILSLEH
+1035 LPGPGETTIVSLEH

-1063 VVQVVKG
+1063 VIQVVKG
-1070 APGTNPVEP
+1070 APSTNPVEP

-1112 RYTFKDIQVLEDRI
+1112 RYTFRDIQVLEDRI

-1137 LESETA
+1137 LEGETA

-1186 GQMRPSHYTTQV
+1186 GQMRPAHYTTQV

-1204 ASTNVQQTGD
+1204 ASSNVQQTGD

-1222 AVLLDQSYAS
+1222 TVLLDQAYAS

-1280 RQYNADQNGFSPV
+1280 REYNADQNGFSPV

-1393 LPKKLITPKVI
+1393 LPKKLITPKIMGV
-1404 GLTKDTST
+1404 TKDTSA
-1412 DPKTNSIPFQV
+1412 DPKTNNIPFQV

-1431 DGSSGFSAQKGFR
+1431 DGSAGFSAQKGFR
-1444 FKARVAAP
+1444 FKGRIAAP

-1459 PLDGTDIQSTN
+1459 PLDGSDIQNTN
-1470 DYTSNLGFL
+1470 DYTANLGFV

-1502 YIIGETSGAI
+1502 YLIGETSGAI
-1512 AKVISKDLITDKK
+1512 AKVTNKDMITDKK
-1525 GNLKGSFFIDSPQGK
+1525 GKLRGSFFIDSPKGA

-1604 RTVTSSSST
+1604 RTVTSSSS
-1613 SKNEVRFCDPLAQ
+1613 SSRNEVRFCDPLAQ

-1640 LTKIDIFFFTKD
+1640 LTKVDIFFFTKD

-1667 NPTQK
+1667 NPTQII
-1672 LVPLSKVIKQPADV
+1672 VPLSKVTKEPADV
-1686 FTSSDASAP
+1686 FTSTDASTP

-1705 LPFRQEHAVVLTSDS
+1705 LPFRQEHAIVLTSDS

-1769 LMFKIYRAEFA
+1769 LMFKIFRADFT
-1780 LPSTSSNSKLV
+1780 LPSTASNSKLV

-1803 FLNLATNSMQM
+1803 FLNLAPNAMQM
-1814 TQGSDEIRVFHG
+1814 TAGQDTIRVFHG
-1826 NHGMQSSLNYIQMDG
+1826 NHGMQSPLNYVQIGG

-1849 TLTSSISDS
+1849 TLTSAIASQA
-1858 GTGQF
+1858 TNF
-1863 TVSSAALFHTTM
+1863 TVSSASLFHTNM

-1883 NPGFVR
+1883 NPGFVKI
-1889 VLGEAEDGSGDEIIA
+1889 LGDAEDGSEDEIIA
-1904 YSGISGNTITVAT
+1904 YNNISGNTITIAS
-1917 NGRSHNGSSGGTSGK
+1917 NGRNHNGSAGSATGK
-1932 TFDSGAVVQ
+1932 SFVSGAVVQ
-1941 CYNLNGIPLTS
+1941 CFNLNGIPLTS
-1952 INATHTAPGGIVTIH
+1952 INTTHTAPGGIITIH
-1967 SPHSYNLKVTGKTA
+1967 SPHSYNLKITGKTA
-1981 NTSMMGGGSFMT
+1981 NTSMMGGGVFMT

-2045 KDTTYLDVVIG
+2045 KDSTYLDVVIG

-2117 EPSAEIGSECAAN
+2117 EPSADIGSECAAN

-2156 STIRV
+2156 STIRL

-2179 QFFNTTGIPDSGV
+2179 QFFNTTGIPDSGI

-2207 TIDDTEDFDGFQIK
+2207 TLDDTEDFDGFQIK
-2221 VSLLAYGQ
+2221 VSLLAYDQ

>member
-1 MAQNTNLN
+1 MSQNTNLN

-34 QARELTTLQSLMQNQ
+34 QARELTTLQSLLQNQ

-90 LYRTQLDNLV
+90 LYRTQLNDLV

-145 DGETLTCESDITYST
+145 DGETLTCETDITYST
-160 TTIAAGTPLAQLLN
+160 TTIASGTPIAQLLN

-201 EQTLILDQYGT
+201 EQTLILDQYAT
-212 DPTYKVGL
+212 NPTYKVGL
-220 KVEEKIITADEDESL
+220 KVEEKIITADEDETL
-235 YDNAVGSTNFSAP
+235 YDNAIGSTNFSAP

-259 VKKAVTDPNSADFI
+259 VKKNLADPNSADFI
-273 ELLRTNVGE
+273 ELLRTNTGE

-293 FINEILATRTKE
+293 FINEVLANRTKE

-327 NNGVYAAGA
+327 NNGVYTAGA
-336 TTGDGNTA
+336 TTSDGNTA
-344 TEENIAIQLSSG
+344 SEANISVQLSNG
-356 SAYISGFR
+356 AAYISGFR
-364 TERLSTTYKDVDKPR
+364 TERLSTTYKDVEKPR
-379 TFVGEDN
+379 TFVGENN
-386 KYIAT
+386 KYIST

-405 PQVYETINL
+405 PSIYEVINL
-414 RDTITATPGNIP
+414 RDAVTDSLGTGAGTII
-426 TSSQIVGQT
+426 GQT
-435 RVLNFAYESGTVNTQ
+435 RVLNFAYESGTVNNQ
-450 STVYRTYFADT
+450 STVYRTNLVDT
-461 KFFTKLDCQANVNWH
+461 KFFTKLNCQASEVWS
-476 LGDFVVGRTSGATG
+476 LGDFVVGKTSGATG
-490 FVAIDA
+490 FVAIA
-496 NGVSA
+496 ATSTA
-501 SQVGYLSDV
+501 GYLSDV
-510 VGTFTQNEQLDL
+510 VGTFVQNEELTL
-522 NVANGTN
+522 NVASGSAFA
-529 IGQLD
+529 QLD
-534 NNADAVRS
+534 NNANAVKS
-542 YNFSDVKAY
+542 FNFTDVKSY
-551 SFSSGSGTADAV
+551 SFGTTINSTIGTADAV
-563 LDVKVALPGSGPIIS
+563 LDVKVALPGSGPIVTTQS
-578 SQTGSGT
+578 GSGT

-604 GDIVEFTNADIA
+604 GDIVEFTNNNIA
-616 HKCKVTAVTDAF
+616 HKVKVTAVTDAF
-628 NFNVQKIEAGA
+628 NFNVQKVEAGA
-639 GNMTNTAITGQIVR
+639 GNMTVSAITGQIVR

-658 KEAQKNKLI
+658 KEAQKNKLLSYI
-667 TPLGYDA
+667 GYDA
-674 VKNTNK
+674 LKNTNK
-680 NNTQNPSGSF
+680 NNTQTPSGSF
-690 RKFVQGGAANVSG
+690 RKYFAGGAASG
-703 QVTFDAGS
+703 GALGFNAGS

-717 ANNNDT
+717 SNNNDT
-723 FLIINNTTGDLIQA
+723 FLLINNTNGDILQA
-737 PSTNTSSAQ
+737 PTTDVSSGQ
-746 QVQVGGLTN
+746 TVNITGLSGSN
-755 GQNYDV
+755 NYSL
-761 IATVSASNRT
+761 IATVNASDRT
-771 AKGKITEKMKVLK
+771 AKGKTTERMKILK
-784 LDKSVAS
+784 IDKSVVTGV
-791 LSANGLT
+791 NGLT
-798 QENAVGDGFGYRVDD
+798 QANSAGDGYGYRVDD
-813 PRISLGCGDVFNI
+813 AKISLGCGDVFNI

-831 ANGTSASVDSTIP
+831 ANGTAADVNSTIP
-844 NVGFVNL
+844 NVEFANL
-851 VGTLGVDEVV
+851 IGTLSTDEVV
-861 TGDASGARAR
+861 TGDASGARGR

-876 GNNDKMYFIPVEDD
+876 GTNNRMYFIPVEDD
-890 KFTDGETVT
+890 KFTDGETIT
-899 APNGTFKLIAGTIIS
+899 APNATFKLDPGTLLL
-914 GGKNITDSFDL
+914 GGKDITDSFTL

-948 THQILVIFDRFLT
+948 THQILIIFDRFLT
-961 TNGIHPYTVDSYATA
+961 TNGISPYTVDSYTTA

-989 RDVIDFRPIVPEQLT
+989 RDVIDFRPIVPEKLA
-1004 NTGAVS
+1004 NTGGIG
-1010 SPFTLGSVTKF
+1010 SPFTLNGTEF
-1021 FDFGSRSFSGNQTG
+1021 FDFGSRAFTGNLIG
-1035 LPGPGETTILSLEH
+1035 VPGPGETTIISLEH

-1090 INYNPYV
+1090 VNYKPYV
-1097 FDVDEDV
+1097 FDVEKDV
-1104 SIRETNFK
+1104 SLRETNFK
-1112 RYTFKDIQVLEDRI
+1112 RYTFRDIQVLEDRI

-1137 LESETA
+1137 LEGETA

-1165 ASLATSDTLHTDYR
+1165 ASLATSDTLHQDYR

-1186 GQMRPSHYTTQV
+1186 GQMRPAHYTTQV

-1214 LVTLPYTD
+1214 LVTLPYVDT
-1222 AVLLDQSYAS
+1222 VLLDQPYSS

-1280 RQYNADQNGFSPV
+1280 REFNADQNGFSPV

-1303 GTSTTTKVGG
+1303 GSSTTTKVGS
-1313 WRRRT
+1313 WRRVS
-1318 KRSRVRTI
+1318 KRRRDRTI
-1326 TTTKTTTRKQ
+1326 TTTKTTTSKQ

-1366 MRSRNIEFDCQK
+1366 MRSRNLEFDCQK
-1378 LKPRTKFFAFFDGIA
+1378 LKPRTKFFAFFDGIT
-1393 LPKKLITPKVI
+1393 LPKKLITPKII
-1404 GLTKDTST
+1404 GVTKDSST

-1423 GETVYCRK
+1423 GETVHCVK
-1431 DGSSGFSAQKGFR
+1431 GKNKVTTQGTKGFR
-1444 FKARVAAP
+1444 FKARVSAP
-1452 NEGFEIN
+1452 NEGYEIN
-1459 PLDGTDIQSTN
+1459 PLDGSDIQSTN
-1470 DYTSNLGFL
+1470 DYTSNLGFI

-1512 AKVISKDLITDKK
+1512 AKVTNKDLITDKK
-1525 GNLKGSFFIDSPQGK
+1525 GKLKGSFFIDSPKDNG
-1540 NNLKFK
+1540 NLKFK

-1557 ATDSKVI
+1557 ASDSKVI
-1564 GVSDSSAEVEFT
+1564 GISDSSAEVEFT

-1604 RTVTSSSST
+1604 RTVKSSSST
-1613 SKNEVRFCDPLAQ
+1613 SVDETRFCDPLAQ
-1626 TFLIEDQSLEGGVF
+1626 TFLIEDSSLEGGVF
-1640 LTKIDIFFFTKD
+1640 LTKIDIFFITKD
-1652 EEIPVSLDIRTVVNG
+1652 AEIPVSLDIRTVENG
-1667 NPTQK
+1667 NPTQRI
-1672 LVPLSKVIKQPADV
+1672 VPLSKVIKEPADV
-1686 FTSSDASAP
+1686 FTSTDASSP

-1769 LMFKIYRAEFA
+1769 LMFKIFRADFT
-1780 LPSTSSNSKLV
+1780 LPSTASNSKLV

-1803 FLNLATNSMQM
+1803 FLNLAANSMQM
-1814 TQGSDEIRVFHG
+1814 TAGSDEIRVFHG
-1826 NHGMQSSLNYIQMDG
+1826 NHGMQSSLNYVQIDG
-1841 VTSEVPDT
+1841 VSSEVPDT
-1849 TLTSSISDS
+1849 TLTSAIATS
-1858 GTGQF
+1858 GTNTF
-1863 TVSSAALFHTTM
+1863 TVASGALLHTNM
-1875 SGSAVSNS
+1875 SGSAISNS
-1883 NPGFVR
+1883 NPGFLR
-1889 VLGEAEDGSGDEIIA
+1889 ILGDAEDGSGDEIIA
-1904 YSGISGNTITVAT
+1904 YSGISTDTITIAT
-1917 NGRSHNGSSGGTSGK
+1917 NGRSHTGSAGGTTGK
-1932 TFDSGAVVQ
+1932 AFVSGAIVQ

-1952 INATHTAPGGIVTIH
+1952 INATHTAPGGIISLK

-1981 NTSMMGGGSFMT
+1981 NTSMMGGGVFMS

-2092 VSHLSPVVD
+2092 VTHLSPVVD

-2117 EPSAEIGSECAAN
+2117 EPSADIGSECAAN

-2142 TGLKVMLSANTFTQ
+2142 TGLKVMLAANTFTQ

-2179 QFFNTTGIPDSGV
+2179 QFFNTTGIPDSG
-2192 ITPQNDLFTFTDYEY
+2192 IMTPQNDLFTFTDYEY
-2207 TIDDTEDFDGFQIK
+2207 TIDDSEDFDGFQIK
-2221 VSLLAYGQ
+2221 VSLLAYDQ